1 MKEKILDSWRLCTR
15 SSTRLDRI
23 KKIIDIEKFVNT
35 KILIDTDDIL
45 PDVIT
50 LKNAVVLL
58 TSDIQDGNKFY
69 PQLLLEEALYY
80 V

>member
-1 MKEKILDSWRLCTR
+1 MKEKILDGWRLCTR
-15 SSTRLDRI
+15 SSTRLNRI

-50 LKNAVVLL
+50 LKSAVVLL

>member
-1 MKEKILDSWRLCTR
+1 MKEKILDGWRLYTR

-35 KILIDTDDIL
+35 KTLIDTDDIL

>member
-1 MKEKILDSWRLCTR
+1 MKEKILDGWRLYTR

-69 PQLLLEEALYY
+69 PQLLLEEALHY